1 MFCNALVPTCLALA
15 AAYYSGGVDLAL
27 GQAPA
32 VAAAAAGIS
41 PATLT
46 RMLTALHGAFLGY
59 YACCCGDTWSSE
71 LGQLRWVVYPGMV
84 CVHGAWEQS
93 GRVGCAGPAIAPGVP
108 CQWLMLL
115 PACIRTACSP
125 EEPRLITNL
134 RPVRRGTNG
143 GVTLLGLGASLAGGL
158 AMGAT
163 FCLATLLRCA
173 GGGGIVTV
181 AVVYI

>member
-1 MFCNALVPTCLALA
+1 MHPCPQVFCNALVPTCLALA

-93 GRVGCAGPAIAPGVP
+93 GRVVEWVP
-108 CQWLMLL
+108 LRLEFLVSGSCCCL
-115 PACIRTACSP
+115 PAFVLPAA
-125 EEPRLITNL
+125 PRS
-134 RPVRRGTNG
+134 
-143 GVTLLGLGASLAGGL
+143 LG
-158 AMGAT
+158 
-163 FCLATLLRCA
+163 
-173 GGGGIVTV
+173 
-181 AVVYI
+181 